1 MIFNVP
7 GKTYLV
13 GEYAVLVGGAA
24 LGLATSPFFKIDY
37 GSIKKTQLHSESPAA
52 KLLKAQ
58 GREIDFSIENPY
70 VGGFGYSAA
79 EYWAAAIPDI
89 LKNRPHFSDLL
100 KEYKKNHSG
109 SGVDLAFQYFGRVCL
124 ADPAVQFY
132 QNFSWHFENL
142 DFAAISTGVKVPT
155 HEHLNNLELTVLKDL
170 PAQSEK
176 VIQAFSRNREFE
188 FLAELRKW
196 ADQLQN
202 LGLTTD
208 KSITLRAELEKFS
221 AIKLAK
227 PCGALGADVILVF
240 FAKSQKESV
249 REFLESQQQRIV
261 AFSDNLCAGL
271 QSQLNNSGENHVG

>member
-1 MIFNVP
+1 MTFHVP

-13 GEYAVLVGGAA
+13 GEYAVLAGGAA
-24 LGLATSPFFKIDY
+24 LGLATRPYFKIDY
-37 GSIKKTQLHSESPAA
+37 SAPEKTQLHTESPAA
-52 KLLKAQ
+52 KLLKTQ
-58 GREIDFSIENPY
+58 GREVDFQIENPY
-70 VGGFGYSAA
+70 TGGFGYSAA
-79 EYWAAAIPDI
+79 EYWAVAIPDI
-89 LKNRPHFSDLL
+89 LKSRPHFSEML

-142 DFAAISTGVKVPT
+142 DFAAISTGLKVPT
-155 HEHLNNLELTVLKDL
+155 HEHLKELNPEILKSL

-208 KSITLRAELEKFS
+208 RSVALRAELEKFPS
-221 AIKLAK
+221 IKLAK

-240 FAKSQKESV
+240 FAKSHKESV
-249 REFLESQQQRIV
+249 RVFLENQQQKVI
-261 AFSDNLCAGL
+261 AFSDHLCAGL
-271 QSQLNNSGENHVG
+271 QSQLNNSGETHVG